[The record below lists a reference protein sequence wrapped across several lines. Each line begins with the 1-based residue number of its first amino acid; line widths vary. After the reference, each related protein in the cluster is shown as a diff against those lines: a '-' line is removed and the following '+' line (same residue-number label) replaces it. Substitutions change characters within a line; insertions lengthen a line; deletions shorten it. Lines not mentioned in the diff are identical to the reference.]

1 MKKRLK
7 QLLGFR
13 FSIFL
18 IDHCGNNIRD
28 TAVHTHTH
36 TDRQTDT
43 YTHTH
48 TQIHI
53 HVAICL
59 RFKFTIENEC
69 RELREGEDNER

>member
-1 MKKRLK
+1 MKKKRLK

-36 TDRQTDT
+36 TI
-43 YTHTH
+43 THTRTH